1 MIDLEAIRR
10 TTSLV
15 DLAGAHTALKWSGGG
30 WQGLCPFHR
39 ERTPSFTIFADGGR
53 YHCFGCGASGD
64 VFDFVQAVEGVGL
77 IDAAHKLASGSPPLK
92 TVRPVSTIREPD
104 QDAARKAAK
113 AKAIWNAAIPAAG
126 TIAEA
131 YLASRGI
138 TMPIPPAIRYAFPCI
153 QDGREWP
160 MLVAGI
166 EDANGALIG
175 IQRTFLAKD
184 GQGKA
189 PIPKPKLSLGSIRGG
204 AIRCDDPDR
213 TLILTEGL
221 EDALSAMQLFGIAAW
236 AAAGAGMLASM
247 RLPFSIRSVIIARD
261 NDPAGERAA
270 QAAARAFSL
279 QGREVRIIQP
289 MDGCKDFNDE
299 LKEAT
304 Q

>member
-10 TTSLV
+10 ATSLV
-15 DLAGAHTALKWSGGG
+15 DLAGAHIALKRSGSG

-39 ERTPSFTIFADGGR
+39 ERTPSFTIFADGER

-92 TVRPVSTIREPD
+92 PLRPMSIIRGPD

-113 AKAIWNAAIPAAG
+113 AKAIWDAAIPAAG
-126 TIAEA
+126 TIAET

-138 TMPIPPAIRYAFPCI
+138 TTPIPPAIRYAFPCI

-166 EDANGALIG
+166 TDATGTLIG

-189 PIPKPKLSLGSIRGG
+189 PIPKPKLSLGSLRGG
-204 AIRCDDPDR
+204 AIRCGNPDR

-221 EDALSAMQLFGIAAW
+221 EDALSAMQLFGVPAW

-270 QAAARAFSL
+270 QAAARALSL

-304 Q
+304 

>member
-15 DLAGAHTALKWSGGG
+15 DLAKPHTSLKRSGGG

-39 ERTPSFTIFADGGR
+39 ERTPSFTIFADGTR

-64 VFDFVQAVEGVGL
+64 AFDFVQAVDNVGL
-77 IDAAHKLASGSPPLK
+77 IDAARKLANGSLPAEPFRRALMIRPPD
-92 TVRPVSTIREPD
+92 PN
-104 QDAARKAAK
+104 AARRMAMAR
-113 AKAIWNAAIPAAG
+113 AIWDAAIPAAG
-126 TIAEA
+126 TIAET
-131 YLASRGI
+131 YLASRCI
-138 TMPIPPAIRYAFPCI
+138 AVPVPASVRIALPCP

-166 EDANGALIG
+166 QNANGSLIG

-189 PIPKPKLSLGSIRGG
+189 PVRKPKLSLGSIRGG
-204 AIRCDDPDR
+204 AIRCGEPGR

-221 EDALSAMQLFGIAAW
+221 EDALSVIQLFGIPAW
-236 AAAGAGMLASM
+236 AAAGSGMLASM

-270 QAAARAFSL
+270 QAAAQALSL

-299 LKEAT
+299 LKEAIR
-304 Q
+304 

>member
-1 MIDLEAIRR
+1 MIDLEAIRC

-15 DLAGAHTALKWSGGG
+15 DLARAHTALKRSGGG

-39 ERTPSFTIFADGGR
+39 ERTPSFTIFAHGER

-64 VFDFVQAVEGVGL
+64 VFDFVQAVDGVGL
-77 IDAAHKLASGSPPLK
+77 VDAAQKLANGSALMKPL
-92 TVRPVSTIREPD
+92 RSISIIREPD
-104 QDAARKAAK
+104 QNAARKAAK

-126 TIAEA
+126 TIAET
-131 YLASRGI
+131 YLTGRGI
-138 TMPIPPAIRYAFPCI
+138 TPPIPPAIRYAFPCI

-166 EDANGALIG
+166 TDTNGSLIG

-204 AIRCDDPDR
+204 AIRCSTPER
-213 TLILTEGL
+213 KLILTEGL
-221 EDALSAMQLFGIAAW
+221 EDALSAMQLFGIPAW
-236 AAAGAGMLASM
+236 ASAGAGMLASM
-247 RLPFSIRSVIIARD
+247 RLPLSIRSVIIARD

-289 MDGCKDFNDE
+289 KDGCKDFNDE

-304 Q
+304 R